1 MLTVDFFCLFETEIR
16 KLFIVAI
23 KKVPLIAE
31 PFLKCFSLT
40 IKLLLHPQLILL
52 LYCLTLL
59 QNHFV

>member
-16 KLFIVAI
+16 KLFVVAI

-31 PFLKCFSLT
+31 PFSKYFSLT
-40 IKLLLHPQLILL
+40 IKLLQHLQLIQL